1 MSAEPASKGTKRLLG
16 FVDALLKDP
25 KNARLDIAELPEDQQ
40 ELGARLLCLGASLS
54 GRGLAAD
61 DDSAAMLSSEL
72 NQILANQRILEL
84 EARTDALTELG
95 NRSAFEIRVDEL
107 WGAGEHFTLAFI
119 DLDNLKTCNDR
130 FGHKRGN
137 AYIQQ
142 TAFFIENSLVP
153 GEQLFRLGGDEFVL
167 ISTTSGVHE
176 LEERLESVRTQLSR
190 ATAANGAMPFSFSF
204 GCARVRP
211 GKGNSRSH
219 VTAEADRRMY
229 SYKVQHRVKTSVR
242 LTDAREEGPGDDDSQ
257 FFSERVFDA
266 ISMTLDG
273 RYFFVS
279 NIDLG
284 VTRWT
289 ADAVRDF
296 GLPYDKMYGD
306 VPDWIDHVHPED
318 RAGVLAEFRDITSGK
333 KHHHEMEYRVR
344 DAEGD
349 YVVCKSRGFRLTGDD
364 RRPALFVGSLTN
376 RNASECVDPATG
388 IENVTGMLNLIGDCR
403 LKGRGAGI
411 VGIKVSGLSAVNATE
426 GYAAGDGVFAAFI
439 GRLEIAMRGKARIFR
454 GRGPQIGLVKVGATH
469 KETQEL
475 CEAVLR
481 TAEEPLTYRGES
493 YRIRAHVAS
502 LCFSKVVSQPF
513 TVIGE
518 LTRRLRVAERRD
530 KAISA
535 DASEAAE
542 ELGRLDP
549 LTGLRMG
556 EDFIAAARRL
566 RGHDCCMEWCVVA
579 LDTGDLA
586 IFNEWH
592 GTDAG
597 EVLVG
602 EIAGILQDVE
612 AGGEGVGGYW
622 GQDDFSLLVHMD
634 EDLLEQILGR
644 VTAAVERHDASVGFL
659 PAMGVYPLLHGEEI
673 TVDVYAKAL
682 FAKQTAKHSYEN
694 RIGFFRP
701 AAFKQRA
708 DEHELLAGFQYALGE
723 GEITFDVQ
731 PQVDIRTGLVV
742 GGEALTRWRR
752 PDGTSVSPAQFVPIL
767 ERNGFIPMLDKF
779 IWHSVIKWQSELI
792 ARGAAQAPIS
802 VNVSRMDI
810 TGFDVPAFLG
820 RMLTHYRVSPSLI
833 KAEVT
838 ETSFAQ
844 SREAVEDLASTLK
857 SMGVAVYMDDFG
869 SGMSSLGML
878 KGIDVDAIKFD
889 REFLIH
895 EVEENGQTASELAAE
910 ETAAKERGGFIVDSM
925 IVMAKNLDIPV
936 IVEGAESEEQIAFL
950 KAVGARYVQGF
961 YYYRPMPPEA
971 FERLVSNE
979 RGVDGRGV
987 RLPSERAD
995 EAPATGA

>member
-1 MSAEPASKGTKRLLG
+1 
-16 FVDALLKDP
+16 
-25 KNARLDIAELPEDQQ
+25 
-40 ELGARLLCLGASLS
+40 
-54 GRGLAAD
+54 
-61 DDSAAMLSSEL
+61 
-72 NQILANQRILEL
+72 
-84 EARTDALTELG
+84 
-95 NRSAFEIRVDEL
+95 
-107 WGAGEHFTLAFI
+107 
-119 DLDNLKTCNDR
+119 
-130 FGHKRGN
+130 
-137 AYIQQ
+137 
-142 TAFFIENSLVP
+142 
-153 GEQLFRLGGDEFVL
+153 
-167 ISTTSGVHE
+167 
-176 LEERLESVRTQLSR
+176 
-190 ATAANGAMPFSFSF
+190 
-204 GCARVRP
+204 
-211 GKGNSRSH
+211 
-219 VTAEADRRMY
+219 
-229 SYKVQHRVKTSVR
+229 
-242 LTDAREEGPGDDDSQ
+242 
-257 FFSERVFDA
+257 
-266 ISMTLDG
+266 MTLDG

-481 TAEEPLTYRGES
+481 AAEEPLTYRGES

-502 LCFSKVVSQPF
+502 LRFSKVVSQPF

-602 EIAGILQDVE
+602 EIAGILQNVE

-673 TVDVYAKAL
+673 TVDV
-682 FAKQTAKHSYEN
+682 
-694 RIGFFRP
+694 
-701 AAFKQRA
+701 
-708 DEHELLAGFQYALGE
+708 
-723 GEITFDVQ
+723 Q

-742 GGEALTRWRR
+742 GGEALARWRR
-752 PDGTSVSPAQFVPIL
+752 PDGTSVSPAKFVPIL

-779 IWHSVIKWQSELI
+779 IWHSVIKWQSELA
-792 ARGAAQAPIS
+792 ARGAAQVPIS

-820 RMLTHYRVSPSLI
+820 RMLTHYGISPSLI

-844 SREAVEDLASTLK
+844 SREAVEELASALK
-857 SMGVAVYMDDFG
+857 SMGIAIYMDDFG

-895 EVEENGQTASELAAE
+895 EVAENGQTASELAAE

-971 FERLVSNE
+971 FERLVSDE

>member
-72 NQILANQRILEL
+72 NQILANQRMLEL

-142 TAFFIENSLVP
+142 TAFFIENSLTP

-211 GKGNSRSH
+211 GKGDSRSH

-376 RNASECVDPATG
+376 RNASECVDPPRASRTSRACS
-388 IENVTGMLNLIGDCR
+388 T
-403 LKGRGAGI
+403 
-411 VGIKVSGLSAVNATE
+411 LSA
-426 GYAAGDGVFAAFI
+426 
-439 GRLEIAMRGKARIFR
+439 
-454 GRGPQIGLVKVGATH
+454 
-469 KETQEL
+469 
-475 CEAVLR
+475 
-481 TAEEPLTYRGES
+481 
-493 YRIRAHVAS
+493 
-502 LCFSKVVSQPF
+502 
-513 TVIGE
+513 
-518 LTRRLRVAERRD
+518 
-530 KAISA
+530 
-535 DASEAAE
+535 
-542 ELGRLDP
+542 
-549 LTGLRMG
+549 
-556 EDFIAAARRL
+556 
-566 RGHDCCMEWCVVA
+566 
-579 LDTGDLA
+579 
-586 IFNEWH
+586 
-592 GTDAG
+592 
-597 EVLVG
+597 
-602 EIAGILQDVE
+602 
-612 AGGEGVGGYW
+612 
-622 GQDDFSLLVHMD
+622 
-634 EDLLEQILGR
+634 
-644 VTAAVERHDASVGFL
+644 TAA
-659 PAMGVYPLLHGEEI
+659 
-673 TVDVYAKAL
+673 
-682 FAKQTAKHSYEN
+682 
-694 RIGFFRP
+694 
-701 AAFKQRA
+701 
-708 DEHELLAGFQYALGE
+708 
-723 GEITFDVQ
+723 
-731 PQVDIRTGLVV
+731 
-742 GGEALTRWRR
+742 
-752 PDGTSVSPAQFVPIL
+752 
-767 ERNGFIPMLDKF
+767 
-779 IWHSVIKWQSELI
+779 
-792 ARGAAQAPIS
+792 
-802 VNVSRMDI
+802 
-810 TGFDVPAFLG
+810 
-820 RMLTHYRVSPSLI
+820 
-833 KAEVT
+833 
-838 ETSFAQ
+838 
-844 SREAVEDLASTLK
+844 
-857 SMGVAVYMDDFG
+857 
-869 SGMSSLGML
+869 
-878 KGIDVDAIKFD
+878 
-889 REFLIH
+889 
-895 EVEENGQTASELAAE
+895 
-910 ETAAKERGGFIVDSM
+910 
-925 IVMAKNLDIPV
+925 
-936 IVEGAESEEQIAFL
+936 
-950 KAVGARYVQGF
+950 
-961 YYYRPMPPEA
+961 
-971 FERLVSNE
+971 
-979 RGVDGRGV
+979 
-987 RLPSERAD
+987 
-995 EAPATGA
+995 

>member
-1 MSAEPASKGTKRLLG
+1 
-16 FVDALLKDP
+16 
-25 KNARLDIAELPEDQQ
+25 
-40 ELGARLLCLGASLS
+40 
-54 GRGLAAD
+54 
-61 DDSAAMLSSEL
+61 
-72 NQILANQRILEL
+72 
-84 EARTDALTELG
+84 
-95 NRSAFEIRVDEL
+95 
-107 WGAGEHFTLAFI
+107 
-119 DLDNLKTCNDR
+119 
-130 FGHKRGN
+130 
-137 AYIQQ
+137 
-142 TAFFIENSLVP
+142 
-153 GEQLFRLGGDEFVL
+153 
-167 ISTTSGVHE
+167 
-176 LEERLESVRTQLSR
+176 
-190 ATAANGAMPFSFSF
+190 
-204 GCARVRP
+204 
-211 GKGNSRSH
+211 
-219 VTAEADRRMY
+219 
-229 SYKVQHRVKTSVR
+229 
-242 LTDAREEGPGDDDSQ
+242 
-257 FFSERVFDA
+257 
-266 ISMTLDG
+266 MTLDG

-364 RRPALFVGSLTN
+364 RRSALFVGSLTN
-376 RNASECVDPATG
+376 RNASECMDPATG

-481 TAEEPLTYRGES
+481 AAEEPLTYRGES

-530 KAISA
+530 EAISA

-566 RGHDCCMEWCVVA
+566 RGHDRCMEWCVVA

-602 EIAGILQDVE
+602 EIADILLDVE
-612 AGGEGVGGYW
+612 ADGEGVGGYW

-659 PAMGVYPLLHGEEI
+659 PAMGVYPLLHGGRSPP
-673 TVDVYAKAL
+673 TC
-682 FAKQTAKHSYEN
+682 
-694 RIGFFRP
+694 
-701 AAFKQRA
+701 
-708 DEHELLAGFQYALGE
+708 
-723 GEITFDVQ
+723 
-731 PQVDIRTGLVV
+731 
-742 GGEALTRWRR
+742 TRRR
-752 PDGTSVSPAQFVPIL
+752 S
-767 ERNGFIPMLDKF
+767 
-779 IWHSVIKWQSELI
+779 
-792 ARGAAQAPIS
+792 
-802 VNVSRMDI
+802 
-810 TGFDVPAFLG
+810 
-820 RMLTHYRVSPSLI
+820 SPSRPPST
-833 KAEVT
+833 ATRTASGSSVPPPSSSGRT
-838 ETSFAQ
+838 STSFWP
-844 SREAVEDLASTLK
+844 ASSTR
-857 SMGVAVYMDDFG
+857 SARAR
-869 SGMSSLGML
+869 SPSTSSH
-878 KGIDVDAIKFD
+878 
-889 REFLIH
+889 R
-895 EVEENGQTASELAAE
+895 
-910 ETAAKERGGFIVDSM
+910 
-925 IVMAKNLDIPV
+925 
-936 IVEGAESEEQIAFL
+936 
-950 KAVGARYVQGF
+950 
-961 YYYRPMPPEA
+961 
-971 FERLVSNE
+971 
-979 RGVDGRGV
+979 
-987 RLPSERAD
+987 
-995 EAPATGA
+995 

>member
-1 MSAEPASKGTKRLLG
+1 M
-16 FVDALLKDP
+16 
-25 KNARLDIAELPEDQQ
+25 
-40 ELGARLLCLGASLS
+40 
-54 GRGLAAD
+54 
-61 DDSAAMLSSEL
+61 
-72 NQILANQRILEL
+72 
-84 EARTDALTELG
+84 
-95 NRSAFEIRVDEL
+95 
-107 WGAGEHFTLAFI
+107 
-119 DLDNLKTCNDR
+119 
-130 FGHKRGN
+130 
-137 AYIQQ
+137 
-142 TAFFIENSLVP
+142 
-153 GEQLFRLGGDEFVL
+153 
-167 ISTTSGVHE
+167 
-176 LEERLESVRTQLSR
+176 
-190 ATAANGAMPFSFSF
+190 
-204 GCARVRP
+204 
-211 GKGNSRSH
+211 
-219 VTAEADRRMY
+219 
-229 SYKVQHRVKTSVR
+229 
-242 LTDAREEGPGDDDSQ
+242 
-257 FFSERVFDA
+257 
-266 ISMTLDG
+266 
-273 RYFFVS
+273 
-279 NIDLG
+279 
-284 VTRWT
+284 
-289 ADAVRDF
+289 RDF

-388 IENVTGMLNLIGDCR
+388 IENVTGMLNLIGDCH

-481 TAEEPLTYRGES
+481 AAEEPLTYRGES

-602 EIAGILQDVE
+602 EIAGILQDVRGRLLGPGRLQP
-612 AGGEGVGGYW
+612 ARPHGRGPARTDPGARDGGSGAPRRLCRFPSRHGRLSPAPRGG
-622 GQDDFSLLVHMD
+622 
-634 EDLLEQILGR
+634 
-644 VTAAVERHDASVGFL
+644 
-659 PAMGVYPLLHGEEI
+659 EI

-742 GGEALTRWRR
+742 GGEALARWRR
-752 PDGTSVSPAQFVPIL
+752 PDRTSVSPAKFVPIL

-779 IWHSVIKWQSELI
+779 IWHSVIKWQPELA
-792 ARGAAQAPIS
+792 ARGAAQVPIS

-810 TGFDVPAFLG
+810 TSFDVPAFLG
-820 RMLTHYRVSPSLI
+820 RTLTHYGISLSLI

-844 SREAVEDLASTLK
+844 SREAVEELASALK
-857 SMGVAVYMDDFG
+857 SMGIAIYMDDFG

-895 EVEENGQTASELAAE
+895 EVAENGQIASELAAE
-910 ETAAKERGGFIVDSM
+910 ETADKERGGFIVDSM

-936 IVEGAESEEQIAFL
+936 IVEEAESEEQIAFL

-971 FERLVSNE
+971 FERLVSDE
-979 RGVDGRGV
+979 RGVDGRDV